1 MRKRY
6 RKFYDRVPTNL
17 KSDHLLDVNCW
28 LWRKQRQRV
37 AEGRDLKVIITSRDG
52 QTGTGKTTL
61 SLWLAM
67 HFDRHGFDA
76 EKITLHPEEFHD
88 LYNEL
93 PVGSCMLMDEGE
105 QLDNRRS
112 MSNKNVDFWNLWQ
125 MNRFRQITSILTLP
139 TRSVLDKRGMELAD
153 IWINVIQRGL
163 AKVHD
168 IRVGDY
174 DKAVSSIPV
183 QEIKFP
189 DVSYLQLKSDADDLK
204 QELVEGANYDKDEEE
219 IIDPDKIRRDQR
231 DEDIINLWE
240 NTDLE
245 QDKIGQCCG
254 GITQTAVSKIV
265 NESA

>member
-219 IIDPDKIRRDQR
+219 IIDPEKIRRENRNSLIEEMDQK
-231 DEDIINLWE
+231 
-240 NTDLE
+240 TDLSHT
-245 QDKIGQCCG
+245 KIGEVVG
-254 GITQTAVSKIV
+254 LTQQSVSRLL
-265 NESA
+265 NSSA

>member
-168 IRVGDY
+168 ISVGDY
-174 DKAVSSIPV
+174 DSTVSSIPI

-189 DVSYLQLKSDADDLK
+189 DVSYLDIKKDADELK
-204 QELVEGANYDKDEEE
+204 QDLVEGANYDKDEQD
-219 IIDPDKIRRDQR
+219 IVDPDKIRKEARNQVMKR
-231 DEDIINLWE
+231 YDEVADIPSSLHGEANDISPRQARRILADN
-240 NTDLE
+240 
-245 QDKIGQCCG
+245 
-254 GITQTAVSKIV
+254 
-265 NESA
+265 

>member
-189 DVSYLQLKSDADDLK
+189 DVSYLQLKKDADDLK
-204 QELVEGANYDKDEEE
+204 QELVEGANYDKEEEE
-219 IIDPDKIRRDQR
+219 IIDPEKIRRENRNSLIEEMDQK
-231 DEDIINLWE
+231 
-240 NTDLE
+240 TDLSHT
-245 QDKIGQCCG
+245 KIGEVVG
-254 GITQTAVSKIV
+254 LTQQSVSRLL
-265 NESA
+265 NSSA